1 MTMWSWR
8 VVFFTGKT
16 LLIDKIIQKDYIEI
30 QVCHR
35 LLVHFLFQRLI
46 MFKPKLFSILP
57 ELTPDRI
64 MKDVIA
70 GIMVG
75 IVALPLAIAFAIASG
90 VSPEKGLIT
99 AVVGGFLVSFLGGSR
114 VQIGGPTGAF
124 IVILYGIVQQ
134 YGINGLLLATI
145 MSGIIL
151 MIMGFAQFG
160 SLIKFIPY
168 PVIVGFTSGIAV
180 IIFSGQVKDFLGLD
194 IAIVPAD
201 FIGKWTSYA
210 RNLPTFDLASFMIG
224 ILALLIIL
232 FWPKVSRK
240 IPGSLIAIIITT
252 LIVQYVQFFHLNVAT
267 IESRFGE
274 IPSMIPAPTLPAFD
288 FGMIQHLI
296 MPATTIALLGA
307 IEALLS
313 AVVADG
319 MIGSRHKSNM
329 ELIAQGAAN
338 IITPLFGGI
347 PVTGAIARTATNVK
361 NGGRTPVAGIVHAIT
376 LLLIMLLFGRWAKL
390 IPMPALAAIL
400 IIVAWNMSEVK
411 VFRQLLKSP
420 RSDVIVLL
428 TTFGL
433 TVVFDLTLAIEI
445 GMLLAVI
452 LFMQRMAQLSNVGV
466 ITKELSDHDEEDD
479 PNTIVTRKVPDGVEV
494 FEIGGPFFFGAASK
508 FREAMHIVEKAPKIR
523 IIRMR
528 SVLSIDA
535 TGLNMMRDLLKDCR
549 KTETRLIL
557 SGVHAQPLFA
567 LQQYGLYD
575 EVGEENIFGNID
587 DALDHAREILGLP
600 KLGRQQNFVPSVQ
613 REMT

>member
-1 MTMWSWR
+1 MGYT
-8 VVFFTGKT
+8 
-16 LLIDKIIQKDYIEI
+16 
-30 QVCHR
+30 
-35 LLVHFLFQRLI
+35 VHFLFPTFI
-46 MFKPKLFSILP
+46 MFKPKIFSILP

-64 MKDVIA
+64 MKDVVA
-70 GIMVG
+70 GVMVG

-90 VSPEKGLIT
+90 VSPEKGLIS
-99 AVVGGFLVSFLGGSR
+99 AVIGGFLVSFLGGSR

-134 YGINGLLLATI
+134 YGINGLMLATI

-180 IIFSGQVKDFLGLD
+180 IIFSGQIKDFLGLT
-194 IAIVPAD
+194 IANVPAD
-201 FIGKWTSYA
+201 FIGKWAAYG
-210 RNLPTFDLASFMIG
+210 RNLSSLDLPSLLIG
-224 ILALLIIL
+224 LLALLIIM
-232 FWPKVSRK
+232 FWPKISRK
-240 IPGSLIAIIITT
+240 IPGSLIAIIVTT
-252 LIVQYVQFFHLNVAT
+252 LAVQYFHLHVAT

-274 IPSMIPAPTLPAFD
+274 IPSMIPSPSLPFFD
-288 FGMIQHLI
+288 FATIRQLI

-361 NGGRTPVAGIVHAIT
+361 NGGRTPIAGMIHAVT
-376 LLLIMLLFGRWAKL
+376 LLLIMLLFAKWAKL

-400 IIVAWNMSEVK
+400 IIVAWNMSEIK
-411 VFRQLLKSP
+411 VFQELLKSP

-433 TVVFDLTLAIEI
+433 TVVFDLSLAIEI
-445 GMLLAVI
+445 GMLLSVI
-452 LFMQRMAQLSNVGV
+452 LFMQRMAQISNVGI
-466 ITKELSDHDEEDD
+466 ITKDLQDSDEEED
-479 PNTIVTRKVPDGVEV
+479 PNTIVTRKVPDDVEV
-494 FEIGGPFFFGAASK
+494 FEFNGPFFFGAASK
-508 FREAMHIVEKAPKIR
+508 FREAMHVVEKSPKIR

-528 SVLSIDA
+528 NVLSIDA
-535 TGLNMMRDLLKDCR
+535 TGLNMMKELLKECR
-549 KTETRLIL
+549 KADTRLIL

-575 EVGEENIFGNID
+575 DIGEENIFGNID
-587 DALDHAREILGLP
+587 DALDHAREILGQP
-600 KLGRQQNFVPSVQ
+600 KLGRQPNFVPTVE
-613 REMT
+613 REK

>member
-1 MTMWSWR
+1 
-8 VVFFTGKT
+8 
-16 LLIDKIIQKDYIEI
+16 
-30 QVCHR
+30 
-35 LLVHFLFQRLI
+35 
-46 MFKPKLFSILP
+46 
-57 ELTPDRI
+57 
-64 MKDVIA
+64 
-70 GIMVG
+70 
-75 IVALPLAIAFAIASG
+75 
-90 VSPEKGLIT
+90 
-99 AVVGGFLVSFLGGSR
+99 
-114 VQIGGPTGAF
+114 
-124 IVILYGIVQQ
+124 
-134 YGINGLLLATI
+134 
-145 MSGIIL
+145 
-151 MIMGFAQFG
+151 
-160 SLIKFIPY
+160 
-168 PVIVGFTSGIAV
+168 
-180 IIFSGQVKDFLGLD
+180 
-194 IAIVPAD
+194 
-201 FIGKWTSYA
+201 
-210 RNLPTFDLASFMIG
+210 MIG
-224 ILALLIIL
+224 TLALLIIL

-240 IPGSLIAIIITT
+240 IPGSLIAIVATT
-252 LIVQYVQFFHLNVAT
+252 LIVQYFHLDVAT

-274 IPSMIPAPTLPAFD
+274 IPSMIPAPQLPWFD
-288 FGMIQHLI
+288 FATIRQLI

-361 NGGRTPVAGIVHAIT
+361 NGGRTPIAGIVHAIT
-376 LLLIMLLFGRWAKL
+376 LLLIMLLFGKWAKL

-411 VFRQLLKSP
+411 VFQQLLKSP
-420 RSDVIVLL
+420 RSDIIVLL

-466 ITKELSDHDEEDD
+466 ITKELTDRDEEDD

-494 FEIGGPFFFGAASK
+494 FEISGPFFFGAASK
-508 FREAMHIVEKAPKIR
+508 FREAMHIVEKAPKVR

-535 TGLNMMRDLLKDCR
+535 TGLNMMRELLKDCK

-575 EVGEENIFGNID
+575 EIDEENIFGNID

-600 KLGRQQNFVPSVQ
+600 KLGRQQNFVPTVQ
-613 REMT
+613 REKS

>member
-1 MTMWSWR
+1 
-8 VVFFTGKT
+8 
-16 LLIDKIIQKDYIEI
+16 
-30 QVCHR
+30 
-35 LLVHFLFQRLI
+35 
-46 MFKPKLFSILP
+46 
-57 ELTPDRI
+57 

-70 GIMVG
+70 GVMVG

-134 YGINGLLLATI
+134 YGVNGLVLATI

-180 IIFSGQVKDFLGLD
+180 IIFSSQVKDFLGLD
-194 IAIVPAD
+194 IAVVPAD
-201 FIGKWTSYA
+201 FIGKWTAYA
-210 RNLPTFDLASFMIG
+210 HNLPTLHLSSLMIG
-224 ILALLIIL
+224 TIALLIIV

-240 IPGSLIAIIITT
+240 IPGSLVAIIVTT
-252 LIVQYVQFFHLNVAT
+252 LMVCYLPLDVAT
-267 IESRFGE
+267 IASRFGE
-274 IPSMIPAPTLPAFD
+274 IPSTIPAPSLPSFD
-288 FGMIQHLI
+288 FATIQHLI

-361 NGGRTPVAGIVHAIT
+361 NGGRTPVAGIVHALT
-376 LLLIMLLFGRWAKL
+376 LLLIMLLFGKWAKL

-400 IIVAWNMSEVK
+400 IVVAWNMSEVK

-420 RSDVIVLL
+420 RSDIIVLL

-466 ITKELSDHDEEDD
+466 ITNELTDRDEEDD
-479 PNTIVTRKVPDGVEV
+479 PNTIVTRKVPAGVEV
-494 FEIGGPFFFGAASK
+494 FEINGPFFFGAASK

-535 TGLNMMRDLLKDCR
+535 TGLNMMKELLKDCS
-549 KTETRLIL
+549 KTDTTLIL

-587 DALDHAREILGLP
+587 DALDHAREILGLA
-600 KLGRQQNFVPSVQ
+600 KTGRQKNFTPTVQ
-613 REMT
+613 REMK

>member
-1 MTMWSWR
+1 MATLFI
-8 VVFFTGKT
+8 FFRK
-16 LLIDKIIQKDYIEI
+16 
-30 QVCHR
+30 H
-35 LLVHFLFQRLI
+35 I

-64 MKDVIA
+64 LKDVVS
-70 GIMVG
+70 GVMVG

-90 VSPEKGLIT
+90 VSPEKGLIS

-134 YGINGLLLATI
+134 YGINGLMLATI

-180 IIFSGQVKDFLGLD
+180 IIFSSQVKDFFGLN
-194 IAIVPAD
+194 IATVPAD
-201 FIGKWTSYA
+201 FIGKWKAYGQNIGT
-210 RNLPTFDLASFMIG
+210 LDLSSLFIGMI
-224 ILALLIIL
+224 ALLIII
-232 FWPKVSRK
+232 FWPKISRK
-240 IPGSLIAIIITT
+240 VPGSLIAIIVTT
-252 LIVQYVQFFHLNVAT
+252 LSVQYFHLHVAT

-274 IPSMIPAPTLPAFD
+274 IPSMIPPPSLPFFD
-288 FGMIQHLI
+288 FATIRQLI

-338 IITPLFGGI
+338 IITPLFGGL

-361 NGGRTPVAGIVHAIT
+361 NGGRTPIAGIVHAIT
-376 LLLIMLLFGRWAKL
+376 LLLIMLLFGTWAKL

-400 IIVAWNMSEVK
+400 IIVAWNMSEIK
-411 VFRQLLKSP
+411 VFRELLKSP

-445 GMLLAVI
+445 GMLLSVV

-466 ITKELSDHDEEDD
+466 ITKDLKDSDEEED

-494 FEIGGPFFFGAASK
+494 FEFNGPFFFGAASK
-508 FREAMHIVEKAPKIR
+508 FREAMHIVEKSPKIR

-528 SVLSIDA
+528 NVLSIDA
-535 TGLNMMRDLLKDCR
+535 TGLNMMKELLKECN
-549 KTETRLIL
+549 KAETRLIL

-575 EVGEENIFGNID
+575 DIGEENIFGNID
-587 DALDHAREILGLP
+587 DALDHAREILGIP
-600 KLGRQQNFVPSVQ
+600 KLGRQLDFVPTVE
-613 REMT
+613 REKL

>member
-1 MTMWSWR
+1 
-8 VVFFTGKT
+8 
-16 LLIDKIIQKDYIEI
+16 
-30 QVCHR
+30 
-35 LLVHFLFQRLI
+35 
-46 MFKPKLFSILP
+46 
-57 ELTPDRI
+57 
-64 MKDVIA
+64 MKDVVA
-70 GIMVG
+70 GVMVG

-90 VSPEKGLIT
+90 VSPEKGLIS

-114 VQIGGPTGAF
+114 VQKGGPTGAF

-134 YGINGLLLATI
+134 YGINGLMLATI

-180 IIFSGQVKDFLGLD
+180 IIFSSQIKDFLGLN
-194 IAIVPAD
+194 IAHVPAD
-201 FIGKWTSYA
+201 FISKWTAYG
-210 RNLPTFDLASFMIG
+210 RNLPTLDLLSLMIG
-224 ILALLIIL
+224 MLALLIIL
-232 FWPKVSRK
+232 FWPKISRK
-240 IPGSLIAIIITT
+240 IPGSLVAIIATT
-252 LIVQYVQFFHLNVAT
+252 LTVQYFHLHVAT

-274 IPSMIPAPTLPAFD
+274 IPSMIPVPSLPFFD
-288 FGMIQHLI
+288 FATIRQLI

-338 IITPLFGGI
+338 IITPLFGGL

-361 NGGRTPVAGIVHAIT
+361 NGGRTPVAGMIHAVT
-376 LLLIMLLFGRWAKL
+376 LLLIMLLFGKWAKL

-400 IIVAWNMSEVK
+400 IIVAWNMSEIK
-411 VFRQLLKSP
+411 VFRELLKSP
-420 RSDVIVLL
+420 RSDVVVLL
-428 TTFGL
+428 TTFSL

-445 GMLLAVI
+445 GMLLSVV

-466 ITKELSDHDEEDD
+466 ITKDLKDSDEEED

-494 FEIGGPFFFGAASK
+494 FEFNGPFFFGAASK

-528 SVLSIDA
+528 NVLSIDA
-535 TGLNMMRDLLKDCR
+535 TGLNLMKELLKDCI
-549 KTETRLIL
+549 KAETKLIL

-575 EVGEENIFGNID
+575 EIGEENIFGNID
-587 DALDHAREILGLP
+587 DALDHAREILGQP
-600 KLGRQQNFVPSVQ
+600 KLGRQPNFVPTVE
-613 REMT
+613 REKNMTS